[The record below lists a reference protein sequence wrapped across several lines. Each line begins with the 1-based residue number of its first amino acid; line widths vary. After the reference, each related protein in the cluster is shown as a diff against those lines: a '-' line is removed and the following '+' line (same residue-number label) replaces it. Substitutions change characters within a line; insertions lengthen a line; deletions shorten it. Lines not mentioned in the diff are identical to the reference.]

1 MEPWVQALLGS
12 VGGGVALATVAL
24 LMGLPR
30 MEMLQGITFSKA
42 QKIKT
47 WFAIFGVFTA
57 FSFFIMSMVQP

>member
-12 VGGGVALATVAL
+12 IGGGVALATVAIT
-24 LMGLPR
+24 MGLRR
-30 MEMLQGITFSKA
+30 MELLRGVKFSKA

-57 FSFFIMSMVQP
+57 FSFFVMSMAKP

>member
-12 VGGGVALATVAL
+12 VGGGIALATVAL

-30 MEMLQGITFSKA
+30 MEMLQGVKFSKA

-57 FSFFIMSMVQP
+57 FSFFVMSMVQP